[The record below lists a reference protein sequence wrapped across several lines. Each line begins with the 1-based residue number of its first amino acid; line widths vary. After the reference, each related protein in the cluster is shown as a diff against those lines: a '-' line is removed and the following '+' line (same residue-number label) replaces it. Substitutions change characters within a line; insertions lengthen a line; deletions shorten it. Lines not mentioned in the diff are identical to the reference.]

1 MESKEHGKTEW
12 SEGEERRNGG
22 GEGCIDRIQISLQGS
37 GINNDT
43 FKLSVN

>member
-22 GEGCIDRIQISLQGS
+22 GEGAALTGYRSACRARG
-37 GINNDT
+37 
-43 FKLSVN
+43 